1 MKQDYLYIYYM
12 EKLKELISKCKA
24 GFSLEINEHKNVY
37 ESVEDY
43 LNESLCDFREQIPND
58 IYKEIVRTDN
68 LVHLQFYPNTPVGFY
83 IVLHYDLD
91 MAINEALKVFSPL
104 KNLVPEN

>member
-1 MKQDYLYIYYM
+1 M

-37 ESVEDY
+37 ENVEEY
-43 LNESLCDFREQIPND
+43 LKTSLMGFYEEIPKN
-58 IYKEIVRTDN
+58 IYEEIVRTDN
-68 LVHLQFYPNTPVGFY
+68 LVHLQFYPNTPVGFN

-91 MAINEALKVFSPL
+91 MAIDEALKLISD
-104 KNLVPEN
+104 